1 MAAVERLD
9 SAEATVAAG
18 RRLAAA
24 LLAGDGAGDG
34 DGDALV
40 IYLHGDLGAGKT
52 TFARGFIAA
61 CGHTGRVPSP
71 TYTLV
76 EPYDAG
82 GRRLYHIDLYRL
94 SDPGQVDELALQDLD
109 EPGVVMLIEWPER
122 GADRVARPDLELT
135 FAVAGAGRTVECV
148 ARTVAGKRLLAHKI
162 V

>member
-1 MAAVERLD
+1 MADVERLD
-9 SAEATVAAG
+9 SADATAAAG

-24 LLAGDGAGDG
+24 LLAGDGDG
-34 DGDALV
+34 VV

-109 EPGVVMLIEWPER
+109 EAGVVMLIEWPER

-135 FAVAGAGRTVECV
+135 FAVAGAGRTLQCV
-148 ARTVAGKRLLAHKI
+148 ARTAAGKRLLAHKI